1 MWRLYPWLLGL
12 ILAPLL
18 FGSVTAEGQIVVGIL
33 LGGSLL
39 LCAGQSGGWSRP
51 LTKPLWLWMA
61 GGLLLLPLLP
71 LPMVAM
77 NWLDPARSELARS
90 FPVEPGLLPSWMP
103 LSVSPAKTMQR
114 LWELGLVLACFS
126 LARQSVQ
133 YAPAPRLLALGIASA
148 VCLLAASDV
157 WYRLDG
163 RRSVLGLWEITWGK
177 GAGTF
182 ANRNHFANWVY
193 MGLLFSAGWVM
204 RGLSPL
210 FSPRSGGQVAP
221 NSLPDTLFLLVVL
234 PLGLITAVA
243 SGSRAG
249 LLALLA
255 GLSVWLLLLK
265 KRTRSRTRWGA
276 IGLVAILALA
286 LAVGAGE
293 LVIDRLMEAKLGWP
307 QFSKIDIWRQSLAL
321 FSRFVLFGT
330 GWGTF
335 ATAFNHYKSGGGD
348 STVLHA
354 ENDYIQLLVETGL
367 VGALVLGLVLSR
379 VLRAAIQFAWR
390 EALAEPELV
399 FGAVAGLAAF
409 ALQAV
414 FEFVFQ
420 ITATALLAAAL
431 LGFIIGSRDQARRPA
446 VIPLP
451 SGRRL
456 LLNYLAAVVLLT
468 AAVLQGAAW
477 FHWQKAKAEKFSAA
491 KAQHLVRS
499 LQLWPWAVNR
509 QITLTRTHVQV
520 LSTQHPQDQRTLA
533 KGFRPYLNRTLARD
547 PYNWELRLER
557 AWFDLAF
564 ATNSALAQAEALE
577 VVKLNPRQPEIPLRF
592 AAYFAE
598 RNPDRAWDFLRSVDP
613 ASPASMRRTLLLAW
627 RISGDSAAL
636 WSLVPNTPSGLRILG
651 DMAFE
656 RGLFPLAVQAY
667 QRLPRHGDR
676 VPLAEKF
683 LQAKRPDLA
692 LALLPDAP
700 ATFDEKRLKAKAHWQ
715 MGHLMEAIRSAQSA
729 WRSRRFATP
738 TIAGNTALSDLES
751 IRREWEKAPNNAG
764 RAASLAERICRE
776 PPLARDLALL
786 RQLSERFPDELRL
799 RWLVFQT
806 EFDLGH
812 LEAAAQIAVELAD
825 RAGPP

>member
-1 MWRLYPWLLGL
+1 M
-12 ILAPLL
+12 
-18 FGSVTAEGQIVVGIL
+18 GIL

-51 LTKPLWLWMA
+51 LAKPLWLWMA

-71 LPMVAM
+71 LPMAWM
-77 NWLDPARSELARS
+77 NWLDPSRSELARS
-90 FPVEPGLLPSWMP
+90 FPVEPGFLPSWIP
-103 LSVSPAKTMQR
+103 LSISPAKTIQR

-126 LARQSVQ
+126 LARQATH

-148 VCLLAASDV
+148 VCLLAASDI

-163 RRSVLGLWEITWGK
+163 QRSVLGLWEITWGK

-182 ANRNHFANWVY
+182 ANRNHFANWVCV
-193 MGLLFSAGWVM
+193 GILFSAGWVM

-210 FSPRSGGQVAP
+210 FSARTGGKAAAP
-221 NSLPDTLFLLVVL
+221 TSLHDTLFLLVIL

-243 SGSRAG
+243 SGSRGG

-255 GLSVWLLLLK
+255 GLAVWLLLLQ

-276 IGLVAILALA
+276 IGLVAVLVLALV
-286 LAVGAGE
+286 LGAGG
-293 LVIDRLMEAKLGWP
+293 LVIDRLVEAKREWP

-335 ATAFNHYKSGGGD
+335 ATAFNHYKSSGGD

-354 ENDYIQLLVETGL
+354 ENDYLQLLVETGL
-367 VGALVLGLVLSR
+367 IGAMVLGLVLSR
-379 VLRAAIQFAWR
+379 ALRASLQFAWR
-390 EALAEPELV
+390 ETMAEPELV

-431 LGFIIGSRDQARRPA
+431 LGFIIGSRDQAHRPA
-446 VIPLP
+446 VLPLP

-456 LLNYLAAVVLLT
+456 LLNYLAAGVLLA

-491 KAQHLVRS
+491 KSQHLERS

-509 QITLTRTHVQV
+509 QISLTRTHVQR
-520 LSTQHPQDQRTLA
+520 LSTQLPQDPFTIA
-533 KGFRPYLNRTLARD
+533 KDFRQQLNRTLARD

-564 ATNSALAQAEALE
+564 ATHSALAQAEALE

-598 RNPDRAWDFLRSVDP
+598 RNPDRALDFLRGVDL
-613 ASPASMRRTLLLAW
+613 ASPASIRRTLLLAW
-627 RISGDSAAL
+627 RISGDSATL
-636 WSLVPNTPSGLRILG
+636 WSLVPNTPTGLRILG
-651 DMAFE
+651 DIAFE

-667 QRLPRHGDR
+667 QRLPRHVDR
-676 VPLAEKF
+676 VPLAEK
-683 LQAKRPDLA
+683 LVRANRPDLA
-692 LALLPDAP
+692 LALLPEEP
-700 ATFDEKRLKAKAHWQ
+700 ATYDEKRLKAKVHWQ

-729 WRSRRFATP
+729 WQTGGFVRP

-751 IRREWEKAPNNAG
+751 VRREWEKAPNNAV
-764 RAASLAERICRE
+764 RAAGLAERICRE
-776 PPLARDLALL
+776 PPLGRDLPLL
-786 RQLSERFPDELRL
+786 RQLSERFPNELRL

-825 RAGPP
+825 RARLP

>member
-1 MWRLYPWLLGL
+1 MWRLYPWLLSL

-39 LCAGQSGGWSRP
+39 LCAGQPGGWSRP

-71 LPMVAM
+71 LPVAWM

-90 FPVEPGLLPSWMP
+90 FPVEPGFLPSWIP
-103 LSVSPAKTMQR
+103 LSVSLAKTIQR

-126 LARQSVQ
+126 LARQAVH

-193 MGLLFSAGWVM
+193 VGLLFSAGWVM

-210 FSPRSGGQVAP
+210 FSPRSGGQAAP
-221 NSLPDTLFLLVVL
+221 NSLQDTLFLLVVL

-255 GLSVWLLLLK
+255 GLAVWLLLLK

-321 FSRFVLFGT
+321 FCRFVLFGT

-379 VLRAAIQFAWR
+379 VLRAALQFAWR

-431 LGFIIGSRDQARRPA
+431 LGFIIGSRDQAHRPA

-456 LLNYLAAVVLLT
+456 LLNYFTAVALLAA
-468 AAVLQGAAW
+468 AGLQGAAW

-509 QITLTRTHVQV
+509 QISLTRAHVQV
-520 LSTQHPQDQRTLA
+520 LSTQLPQDQLRLA
-533 KGFRPYLNRTLARD
+533 QDFRQQLNRTLARD

-598 RNPDRAWDFLRSVDP
+598 RNPDRALDFLRWVDL
-613 ASPASMRRTLLLAW
+613 ASPASIRRTLLLAW

-676 VPLAEKF
+676 APLAEKF
-683 LQAKRPDLA
+683 LHAKRPDLA

-729 WRSRRFATP
+729 WQSRGFAKP

-751 IRREWEKAPNNAG
+751 IRREWEKVPNNAG

-776 PPLARDLALL
+776 PPLGRDLALL
-786 RQLSERFPDELRL
+786 WQLSERFPNELRL

-825 RAGPP
+825 RAGSP